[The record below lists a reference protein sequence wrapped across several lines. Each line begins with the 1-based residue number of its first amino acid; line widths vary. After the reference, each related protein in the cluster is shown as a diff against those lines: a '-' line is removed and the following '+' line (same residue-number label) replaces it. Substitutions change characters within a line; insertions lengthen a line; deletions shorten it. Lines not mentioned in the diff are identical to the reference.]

1 MFGSDKSKTPQKAP
15 TKDPV
20 YPSVLRIDRADFP
33 ILNFGVSRMRIG
45 NVDSD
50 IVPGM
55 YLHAMLP
62 LPFHSGEEEH
72 ITILALVYAIQDGVA
87 AIRIE
92 ELSPIS
98 RRMIQD
104 WVAEATEKGALAPKP
119 LGAPPPPAD
128 KDKEKEKGGE

>member
-1 MFGSDKSKTPQKAP
+1 MFGSDKTKKQEKVP
-15 TKDPV
+15 TKEAV
-20 YPSVLRIDRADFP
+20 YPSILRVDRADFP
-33 ILNFGVSRMRIG
+33 ILNFGISRMRIG

-55 YLHAMLP
+55 YLHAVLP

-72 ITILALVYAIQDGVA
+72 ITILALVYGIQDGVA
-87 AIRIE
+87 AIRVE

-98 RRMIQD
+98 RRMIQE

-119 LGAPPPPAD
+119 LGAPPQTA
-128 KDKEKEKGGE
+128 EKEKDGE

>member
-1 MFGSDKSKTPQKAP
+1 MFGSDKRKTSQKAP

-33 ILNFGVSRMRIG
+33 ILSFGTSRMRIG

-72 ITILALVYAIQDGVA
+72 ITILALVYGVQDGVA

-92 ELSPIS
+92 ELSAIS

-104 WVAEATEKGALAPKP
+104 WVSEATEKGALAPKP
-119 LGAPPPPAD
+119 LGAPPQSA
-128 KDKEKEKGGE
+128 EKEKGEE

>member
-1 MFGSDKSKTPQKAP
+1 MFGSDKAKKQAKAAAKTA
-15 TKDPV
+15 V
-20 YPSVLRIDRADFP
+20 YPSIMRIDRADFP

-55 YLHAMLP
+55 YVHAVLP

-72 ITILALVYAIQDGVA
+72 ISILGLVYGIQDGVA
-87 AIRIE
+87 AMKIE

-98 RRMIQD
+98 RRLIQD
-104 WVAEATEKGALAPKP
+104 WVIEATEKGALAPKP
-119 LGAPPPPAD
+119 LGAPPETAEPDA
-128 KDKEKEKGGE
+128 EKGEE